1 MKSPIQVI
9 KDMVKKYPNDQQLGD
24 KVRFYIE
31 WLYQEE
37 KRQNY

>member
-1 MKSPIQVI
+1 
-9 KDMVKKYPNDQQLGD
+9 MVKKYPNDQQLGD

-37 KRQNY
+37 KKKD